1 MNTSNTFSWEDARIF
16 LSVTEHKSFTAAAK
30 VLKLGQAT
38 VSRRIQIL
46 EEKFGLQL
54 FVRGKHGAYPTADA
68 DTLIPV
74 AKEMAKWALE
84 FGRLANHK
92 QQSISGIVT
101 IAAPPGV
108 AVEQLAPFALVL
120 KAHEPEIQL
129 EILSS
134 VDYVNLSRGDAD
146 IAIRNHAPQEQGL
159 ISLHSASVESVV
171 KASRQYMETLTKPY
185 RIEAL
190 DWVTWGGKYKSLSP
204 RPMLES
210 LIPNFTAAVSSDD
223 YLVIKAAVE
232 AGLGACIVN
241 KALGFSNN
249 DLIEIDLELELP
261 KTDFHIVCAKSMQCV
276 PRVRAVVELLISTFD
291 KPFP

>member
-1 MNTSNTFSWEDARIF
+1 MNTSNTFSWEDARVF

-30 VLKLGQAT
+30 VLKLGQPT

-54 FVRGKHGAYPTADA
+54 FVRGKHGAHPTADA
-68 DTLIPV
+68 QTLIP
-74 AKEMAKWALE
+74 AAEEMAKWALE
-84 FGRLANHK
+84 FDRLANHK

-120 KAHEPEIQL
+120 KHHEPEIQL

-134 VDYVNLSRGDAD
+134 VDYVDLSRGDAD
-146 IAIRNHAPQEQGL
+146 IAIRNYAPQEQGL
-159 ISLHSASVESVV
+159 LSLHRSKVESVV
-171 KASRQYMETLTKPY
+171 KASKQYIETLTTPY
-185 RIEAL
+185 RIEEI
-190 DWVTWGGKYKSLSP
+190 DWVTWGGKYKDLTP
-204 RPMLES
+204 RPILEN
-210 LIPNFTAAVSSDD
+210 LIPNFKAAVSSDD

-241 KALGFSNN
+241 KALGFDNTN
-249 DLIEIDLELELP
+249 LLEIEVDLALP
-261 KTDFHIVCAKSMQCV
+261 DTEFHIVCAKSMQHV
-276 PRVRAVVELLISTFD
+276 PRVRAVVERLISSLGKQFS
-291 KPFP
+291 